1 LEFPLVR
8 LDEFDEQSGHRASA
22 PRLSRSLET
31 NPAQE
36 FPSFGREIDPGCAV
50 RAIFWLRRRC
60 TGLGFQHDEKTSVL
74 ENFANC
80 ELLLY

>member
-1 LEFPLVR
+1 LEFPLVT

-60 TGLGFQHDEKTSVL
+60 TGLGFQHNEKDKCTGKFCQL
-74 ENFANC
+74 
-80 ELLLY
+80 